1 MRVVGVDIA
10 QSSFFHCP
18 QQRSFTMSTANSI
31 SPLLED
37 IVDTLASIKLALE
50 RLYESGAGQF
60 PKEEILDDLI
70 KIVNI
75 SERIKATEDF
85 GEKIKIFS
93 SEYQTFSNQV
103 RTKYSDFLPSE
114 AVKKI
119 EAGEKYTEGLKKLLV
134 AQEYIRQGF
143 GDKDQVSQAEKIYTG
158 MVKLSEVSEKYIFYF
173 PERLIDILKNIAL
186 EILAD
191 STLQPEQSDI
201 SQELIDYLT
210 AIKNTARGILWQL
223 DNYKKGKK
231 HTTGE
236 LVYWLETAPSWAGN
250 DFEECLEYINRLR
263 K

>member
-1 MRVVGVDIA
+1 
-10 QSSFFHCP
+10 
-18 QQRSFTMSTANSI
+18 MSTANSFR
-31 SPLLED
+31 SLLDD
-37 IVDTLASIKLALE
+37 IVDTLASTKLALE
-50 RLYESGAGQF
+50 HLYESGAGQF

-70 KIVNI
+70 KIINI

-85 GEKIKIFS
+85 GEKIKIF
-93 SEYQTFSNQV
+93 F
-103 RTKYSDFLPSE
+103 
-114 AVKKI
+114 I
-119 EAGEKYTEGLKKLLV
+119 
-134 AQEYIRQGF
+134 IQGF

-173 PERLIDILKNIAL
+173 PERLIDIIKNIAL

-210 AIKNTARGILWQL
+210 AIKNTAKGVLWRL

-231 HTTGE
+231 HPVGE
-236 LVYWLETAPSWAGN
+236 LVDWVETAPSWAGD
-250 DFEECLEYINRLR
+250 DFEECLEYINRVR

>member
-1 MRVVGVDIA
+1 MLTED
-10 QSSFFHCP
+10 SF
-18 QQRSFTMSTANSI
+18 RL
-31 SPLLED
+31 LLED
-37 IVDTLASIKLALE
+37 VVESLASTKVALE

-75 SERIKATEDF
+75 SERMKATEDF
-85 GEKIKIFS
+85 GEKIKIFF
-93 SEYQTFSNQV
+93 SEYQTFSNKF
-103 RTKYSDFLPSE
+103 RTKYSDFVPSE

-119 EAGEKYTEGLKKLLV
+119 EAGERYTEGLTELLV
-134 AQEYIRQGF
+134 AQDYIIQGF

-173 PERLIDILKNIAL
+173 PERLIDISIKNIAL

-201 SQELIDYLT
+201 SQKLIDYLT
-210 AIKNTARGILWQL
+210 AIKNTARGVLWQL

-231 HTTGE
+231 HPVGE
-236 LVYWLETAPSWAGN
+236 LVAWLETAPSWTGN
-250 DFEECLEYINRLR
+250 DFEECLEYVNQVR